1 MACLPCSSDSRP
13 TAGERSPSVPRS
25 SVPKRTARC
34 RWLRAAVLSAAFV
47 AATPA
52 PVFAQA
58 TRASARAA
66 ASSGQR
72 EGKNGARSLKH
83 DVVEACLNNH
93 AQGQEFRLDGKLIEA
108 RDAFLLCSATRCPAQ
123 VQRDCV
129 NYLEQVQVELP
140 SVVLRVL
147 ADGVSRADVSVSID
161 GHIVLDKL
169 TGKALELNPGG
180 HELRVALNGY
190 HPYQQS
196 LIVSE
201 GERFRVVEVV
211 FSTPKQAPVE
221 PPHKLEKH
229 RPVPVSTY
237 LLGGLGIVALSSGV
251 GWGLSTWALHDE
263 LQAGCAPRCSR
274 ASVSVLKQRALFADV
289 SWGIGAVSLITAGV
303 FYLLRPEVVVEQPI
317 LVGVAPID
325 HHGIVGTLGVAG
337 F

>member
-1 MACLPCSSDSRP
+1 
-13 TAGERSPSVPRS
+13 
-25 SVPKRTARC
+25 
-34 RWLRAAVLSAAFV
+34 VLSAVLAV
-47 AATPA
+47 ATPA
-52 PVFAQA
+52 PALAQG
-58 TRASARAA
+58 TKASSRAA
-66 ASSGQR
+66 AA
-72 EGKNGARSLKH
+72 ARSAQRDGKSSARSQTH

-147 ADGVSRADVSVSID
+147 ADGASRADVSVSID
-161 GHIVLDKL
+161 GRVVLDKL
-169 TGKALELNPGG
+169 NGKALELNPGG
-180 HELRVALNGY
+180 HELRVTLDGY

-221 PPHKLEKH
+221 APRKLERH
-229 RPVPVSTY
+229 RPIPWSTY
-237 LLGGLGIVALSSGV
+237 LLGGLGIVAVSSGV
-251 GWGLSTWALHDE
+251 GWGLSTWALRDE
-263 LQAGCAPRCSR
+263 LQAGCAPICSR
-274 ASVSVLKQRALFADV
+274 ASVSILKQRALFADV
-289 SWGIGAVSLITAGV
+289 SWGIGAVSLITAGI
-303 FYLLRPEVVVEQPI
+303 FYVLRPEVMVEQPVQ
-317 LVGVAPID
+317 VGVAPID
-325 HHGIVGTLGVAG
+325 HHGVVGTLGVSG